1 MSLLPGTPVT
11 LPNGRDG
18 IVIPSPQFTRER
30 VLVKVK
36 TGRKRWFKVEEC
48 IVTLPEFLQA
58 QNELNNLP
66 QSK

>member
-1 MSLLPGTPVT
+1 MSLLPGTPVI

-18 IVIPSPQFTRER
+18 VVIPSPQVARGR

-48 IVTLPEFLQA
+48 IVSMSHLSHHSR
-58 QNELNNLP
+58 NLP
-66 QSK
+66 VE

>member
-1 MSLLPGTPVT
+1 MSLLPGTQVT

-18 IVIPSPQFTRER
+18 IVIPSPQIARGR

-48 IVTLPEFLQA
+48 TVSIQQFLQ
-58 QNELNNLP
+58 
-66 QSK
+66 SKSH

>member
-18 IVIPSPQFTRER
+18 IVIPSPQIARGR

-48 IVTLPEFLQA
+48 IVSIPPLS
-58 QNELNNLP
+58 QNQNP
-66 QSK
+66 QPVE

>member
-1 MSLLPGTPVT
+1 MSLLPGTPVI

-18 IVIPSPQFTRER
+18 IVIPSPQVARGR

-48 IVTLPEFLQA
+48 IVPITEFSHGKIHLPVE
-58 QNELNNLP
+58 
-66 QSK
+66 

>member
-1 MSLLPGTPVT
+1 MSLLPGTPVV

-18 IVIPSPQFTRER
+18 IVIPSPQATRGR

-48 IVTLPEFLQA
+48 IVSTPQFLQ
-58 QNELNNLP
+58 NKSHRPIE
-66 QSK
+66 

>member
-18 IVIPSPQFTRER
+18 IVIPSPQVARGR

-48 IVTLPEFLQA
+48 IVSTAMYLDRVSHST
-58 QNELNNLP
+58 NT
-66 QSK
+66 

>member
-18 IVIPSPQFTRER
+18 VVIPSPQTTRGR

-36 TGRKRWFKVEEC
+36 TGRKRWFRVEEC
-48 IVTLPEFLQA
+48 IVATADYLSG
-58 QNELNNLP
+58 
-66 QSK
+66 QSSHPTIAP